1 MAWGALMMQLKI
13 VHTTTFE
20 YDGLATASYN
30 QARLTPP
37 TNADQIV
44 FHTRVDVSPAPWTYG
59 YRDYFGT
66 QVTAFEVFDPHGSLT
81 VTAHSTVQTNR
92 PSSPGPQLGW
102 EELRSPEVTDRRC
115 EYLAGTGLVAPTADL
130 AALVAEIGAGSDSP
144 GVAARAICDLVHDE
158 VSYTRGSTSV
168 MTNAAEAWQQRAGV
182 CQDMTHL
189 VIGGLRSLGIPS
201 RYVSGYLHP
210 SATPEVGVPVS
221 GESHAWVEW
230 WDDGWHAWDVANAV
244 EPSDRHVVIAAGRD
258 YADVKPLSGIFT
270 GAGTSRMAVDV
281 QVTCL
286 QQ

>member
-1 MAWGALMMQLKI
+1 MQLKI

-37 TNADQIV
+37 TNAEQIV
-44 FHTRVDVSPAPWTYG
+44 FHTRVDVSPTPWTYG

-66 QVTAFEVFDPHGSLT
+66 QVTAFEVFNPHGALT
-81 VTAHSTVQTNR
+81 VTAHSTVQIHR
-92 PSSPGPQLGW
+92 PPSPGPRLSW
-102 EELRSPEVTDRRC
+102 AELRSPEVADRRC
-115 EYLAGTGLVAPTADL
+115 EYLAASDVVAPTDDL
-130 AALVAEIGAGSDSP
+130 AARVRELSASYDSP
-144 GVAARAICDLVHDE
+144 GATARAVCALVHDE

-168 MTNAAEAWQQRAGV
+168 MSHAAEAWEQRAGV

-189 VIGGLRSLGIPS
+189 AIGSLRSLGIPA

-210 SATPEVGVPVS
+210 SAEPPVGVPVS

-258 YADVKPLSGIFT
+258 YTDVKPLSGIFT
-270 GAGTSRMAVDV
+270 GAGTSRMSVDV

-286 QQ
+286 KG